1 MNLIEVQISEIKN
14 LNLIYI
20 FTTDYLLRGKTD
32 KYIGAKIVFD
42 GNRTLSL
49 DYKDPLFESF
59 IKKIIERYNQ
69 EKDQRNIILL
79 GKLTQDLMSSSA
91 FDSLG
96 DISKRNTTGFT
107 LFNTKN
113 HELKKY
119 ESYLKAVLKDIL
131 KINFGYESVV
141 INKID
146 GYNNKFVVYYSVGTV
161 DLECRIILSF
171 RSDTH
176 LDFKMMHVDDR
187 NLNIS
192 GTIENNITNISSSWE
207 SINNMSG
214 TILFDVLSG
223 EVAHSI
229 KDREIPIYH
238 NDSSDTLLEN
248 DEELIQFYLDLFGI
262 PTNQKVLKTGDYS
275 YILGDE
281 EIVIEEGTE
290 LFIKQSGTQI
300 EVSEDEVLIRY
311 KIENILNK
319 YQNRLNISLDKTI
332 HDITLS
338 KLNIDK
344 KIYVLIEH
352 RITNSTGSVYEYK
365 VFEVNEID
373 FKNIFKPI
381 NEIEIDSKINSIAEV
396 RKLIKVHNEGGIK

>member
-49 DYKDPLFESF
+49 DYKSPLFESF
-59 IKKIIERYNQ
+59 IKKIIERYNK
-69 EKDQRNIILL
+69 EKDKRDIILL

-119 ESYLKAVLKDIL
+119 ESYLKEILKDIL
-131 KINFGYESVV
+131 KINFGYEA
-141 INKID
+141 IEITKID
-146 GYNNKFVVYYSVGTV
+146 GYNNKFVVYYSVGNV
-161 DLECRIILSF
+161 DFECRIILSF
-171 RSDTH
+171 RDDTH
-176 LDFKMMHVDDR
+176 LDFKIMHVDDR
-187 NLNIS
+187 NLNVS
-192 GTIENNITNISSSWE
+192 GSIENNITNINGSWE
-207 SINNMSG
+207 STNLSG
-214 TILFDVLSG
+214 TILFDVLTE
-223 EVAHSI
+223 EVNHSI
-229 KDREIPIYH
+229 KDREIPVYH
-238 NDSSDTLLEN
+238 NDSSETLLES
-248 DEELIQFYLDLFGI
+248 DEELILFYLNLFGI
-262 PTNQKVLKTGDYS
+262 PTNQSVLKTGDYS
-275 YILGDE
+275 YILGNE
-281 EIVIEEGTE
+281 EVIIEEGTE
-290 LFIKQSGTQI
+290 LYIKQSGTQI
-300 EVSEDEVLIRY
+300 EISEDEVLIRY

-319 YQNRLNISLDKTI
+319 YQNRLNITLDKTI

-338 KLNIDK
+338 KLSVDK
-344 KIYVLIEH
+344 KMYILIEH

-365 VFEVNEID
+365 VYEMNEID
-373 FKNIFKPI
+373 FKNIFNPI
-381 NEIEIDSKINSIAEV
+381 NEIEIASEIKSVDEVRRLIKINE
-396 RKLIKVHNEGGIK
+396 EGGIK